1 MTKYFNEVK
10 NIISL
15 YSGREHDKDPETFF
29 RVLLMLV
36 DAGLNFRVSVLGES
50 FSEVPPV
57 FAEARTR
64 LGNRVIDWGHQET
77 KDGYYEILRHAHVAV
92 STAKHEFYGVAM

>member
-1 MTKYFNEVK
+1 
-10 NIISL
+10 
-15 YSGREHDKDPETFF
+15 
-29 RVLLMLV
+29 MLV
-36 DAGLNFRVSVLGES
+36 DAGLNFHVSVLGES

-64 LGNRVIDWGHQET
+64 LGNRVVHWGYQKT
-77 KDGYYEILRHAHVAV
+77 KDEYYEILKRAHIAI

>member
-1 MTKYFNEVK
+1 M
-10 NIISL
+10 
-15 YSGREHDKDPETFF
+15 
-29 RVLLMLV
+29 LM
-36 DAGLNFRVSVLGES
+36 DAGLNFHVSVLGES

-64 LGNRVIDWGHQET
+64 LGTRVVDWGHQQT
-77 KDGYYEILRHAHVAV
+77 KDVYYEILRHAHIAI

>member
-1 MTKYFNEVK
+1 MN
-10 NIISL
+10 NIISI

-57 FAEARTR
+57 FAEAQTR
-64 LGNRVIDWGHQET
+64 LGNHVIDWGYQET

>member
-1 MTKYFNEVK
+1 MIKYFNEV
-10 NIISL
+10 NHIISFHF
-15 YSGREHDKDPETFF
+15 GREHDKDPETFF
-29 RVLLMLV
+29 RVLLMLA

-77 KDGYYEILRHAHVAV
+77 KDGYYEILQRAHVAI